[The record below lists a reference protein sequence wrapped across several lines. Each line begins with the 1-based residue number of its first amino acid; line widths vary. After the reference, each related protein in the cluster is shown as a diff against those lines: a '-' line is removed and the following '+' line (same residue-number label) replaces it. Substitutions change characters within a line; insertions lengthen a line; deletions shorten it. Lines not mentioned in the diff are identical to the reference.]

1 VRSPGTLRNR
11 LALVA
16 LVATA
21 GWVVALTLLFNLVL
35 GAQLRG
41 QADDVLRTRASAARA
56 TIKVAADGQ
65 LTVREPRNDAALDS
79 GVWIY
84 QGAKA
89 LDRPRAGVQ
98 VQRAADQLAAGPVPG
113 FAEVGGP
120 NRTRLYA
127 EPVRHAGQR
136 MGTVVTATNLEPY
149 RRTSQAALVGS
160 VSLAVL
166 VLLGAYLATRR
177 VVQRALEPV
186 AEMAHQAAQWSAHDV
201 GQRFGEA
208 PRPGELRDLAA
219 SLDSLLDRIGA
230 VLRHEQQLA
239 GELSHELRTPLAVVA
254 AENELLRDGRGSAAE
269 RARAHEVIAATTDRM
284 AELLDTLLAQ
294 AAQHVSDAPGRC
306 AVAPVLRAAVA
317 GAATRDLDVDVTA
330 EPGLEVGASAEVLE
344 RILAPVLGNA
354 VRYAANRITVTASR
368 RTPVVVI
375 SVVDDGP
382 GVAEQ
387 FRAQVFEPGQRADPD
402 DGHAGAGLG
411 LALARRLARASGGD
425 LMLRGSG
432 PGAEFEITMPG

>member
-1 VRSPGTLRNR
+1 
-11 LALVA
+11 
-16 LVATA
+16 
-21 GWVVALTLLFNLVL
+21 
-35 GAQLRG
+35 
-41 QADDVLRTRASAARA
+41 
-56 TIKVAADGQ
+56 
-65 LTVREPRNDAALDS
+65 
-79 GVWIY
+79 
-84 QGAKA
+84 
-89 LDRPRAGVQ
+89 
-98 VQRAADQLAAGPVPG
+98 VPS
-113 FAEVGGP
+113 FAEVSGAD
-120 NRTRLYA
+120 RTRLYA
-127 EPVRHAGQR
+127 EPIRHAGQR
-136 MGTVVTATNLEPY
+136 VGTVVTATSLEPY

-201 GQRFGEA
+201 DQRFGEA

-239 GELSHELRTPLAVVA
+239 AELSHELRTPLAVVA
-254 AENELLRDGRGSAAE
+254 AENELLRDGRGSTAE

-284 AELLDTLLAQ
+284 AELLHTLLAQ

-317 GAATRDLDVDVTA
+317 GAATRDLDVSVTA
-330 EPGLEVGASAEVLE
+330 ESGLEVGTSAEVLE

-354 VRYAANRITVTASR
+354 VRYAVHRITVTATR
-368 RTPVVVI
+368 RTPGVVI

-382 GVAEQ
+382 GVAED
-387 FRAQVFEPGQRADPD
+387 FWVQVFEPGQRADPD

-425 LMLRGSG
+425 LGLRGPG
-432 PGAEFEITMPG
+432 PGAEFEITLPG

>member
-1 VRSPGTLRNR
+1 MRSAGTLRNR

-21 GWVVALTLLFNLVL
+21 GWVVALTVLFNLVL

-56 TIKVAADGQ
+56 TVKVAPDGH
-65 LTVREPRNDAALDS
+65 LAVREPRNDAALDS

-89 LDRPRAGVQ
+89 LDRPRAGAQ
-98 VQRAADQLAAGPVPG
+98 VQHAADRLAAGPVPS
-113 FAEVGGP
+113 FAEVSGAD
-120 NRTRLYA
+120 RTRLYA
-127 EPVRHAGQR
+127 EPIRQAGQR
-136 MGTVVTATNLEPY
+136 VGTVVTATSLEPY

-239 GELSHELRTPLAVVA
+239 AELSHELRTPLAVVA
-254 AENELLRDGRGSAAE
+254 AENELLRDGRGSTAE
-269 RARAHEVIAATTDRM
+269 RARAHEVIATTTDRM

-317 GAATRDLDVDVTA
+317 GAPTRDLDVSVSA
-330 EPGLEVGASAEVLE
+330 ESGLEVGTSAEVLE

-354 VRYAANRITVTASR
+354 VRYAVHRITVTATR
-368 RTPVVVI
+368 RTSGVVI

-382 GVAEQ
+382 GVAED
-387 FRAQVFEPGQRADPD
+387 FWVQVFEPGQRADPD

-425 LMLRGSG
+425 LVLRGPG
-432 PGAEFEITMPG
+432 PGAEFEITLPG

>member
-1 VRSPGTLRNR
+1 MRSPGTLRNR

-21 GWVVALTLLFNLVL
+21 GWVVALTVLFNLVL

-56 TIKVAADGQ
+56 TVKVAPDGH
-65 LTVREPRNDAALDS
+65 LAVREPRNDAALDS

-84 QGAKA
+84 EGTKA
-89 LDRPRAGVQ
+89 LDRPRAGAQ
-98 VQRAADQLAAGPVPG
+98 VQRTADQLAAGPVPS
-113 FAEVGGP
+113 FVEVSGAD
-120 NRTRLYA
+120 RTRLYA
-127 EPVRHAGQR
+127 EPIRHAGQR
-136 MGTVVTATNLEPY
+136 VGTVVTASSLEPY

-166 VLLGAYLATRR
+166 VLIGAYLATRR

-201 GQRFGEA
+201 DQRFGEA

-239 GELSHELRTPLAVVA
+239 AELSHELRTPLAVVA

-269 RARAHEVIAATTDRM
+269 RARAHEVIATTTDRM

-317 GAATRDLDVDVTA
+317 GAATRDLDVSVSA
-330 EPGLEVGASAEVLE
+330 EQGLEVGTSAEVLE

-354 VRYAANRITVTASR
+354 VRYAVHRITVTATR
-368 RTPVVVI
+368 RTPGVVI
-375 SVVDDGP
+375 SIIDDGP
-382 GVAEQ
+382 GVAED
-387 FRAQVFEPGQRADPD
+387 FWGQVFEPGQRADPD

-425 LMLRGSG
+425 LVLRGPG
-432 PGAEFEITMPG
+432 PGAEFEITLPG

>member
-1 VRSPGTLRNR
+1 
-11 LALVA
+11 VA
-16 LVATA
+16 APLP
-21 GWVVALTLLFNLVL
+21 
-35 GAQLRG
+35 G
-41 QADDVLRTRASAARA
+41 QADDLLRTRATAARA
-56 TIKVAADGQ
+56 TVKVAPDGL

-84 QGAKA
+84 QGTKA
-89 LDRPRAGVQ
+89 VDRPRAGAR
-98 VQRAADQLAAGPVPG
+98 VQRAADQLAAGPVPS
-113 FAEVGGP
+113 FADVTGP
-120 NRTRLYA
+120 DRTRLYA
-127 EPVRHAGQR
+127 EPVRRAGQR
-136 MGTVVTATNLEPY
+136 VGTVVTATSLEPY
-149 RRTSQAALVGS
+149 RRSSQAALVGS

-201 GQRFGEA
+201 EQRFGEA

-239 GELSHELRTPLAVVA
+239 AELSHELRTPLAVVA
-254 AENELLRDGRGSAAE
+254 AENELLRDGRGNAEE
-269 RARAHEVIAATTDRM
+269 RARAHGVIATTTDRR

-294 AAQHVSDAPGRC
+294 AAQPVSDAPGRC

-317 GAATRDLDVDVTA
+317 GAATRDLDVSVSA

-344 RILAPVLGNA
+344 RIVAPVLGNA
-354 VRYAANRITVTASR
+354 VRYAVRRITVTASR
-368 RTPVVVI
+368 RTPRVVI

-382 GVAEQ
+382 GVPDR
-387 FRAQVFEPGQRADPD
+387 FRDQVFEPGQRADPE

-432 PGAEFEITMPG
+432 PGAEFEITLPG